1 MREDGALGNAG
12 RAARVLQEGDVGVVD
27 LMGGEAVAAAI
38 SSASLKPTAFGSEY
52 SGTIFFTLRTTKLT
66 SVRLKNGKRS
76 PTAVVMMCSHF
87 VPGRAFWSVLA
98 KFSMMMIAFASESR
112 SVPLTSREV

>member
-1 MREDGALGNAG
+1 MS
-12 RAARVLQEGDVGVVD
+12 VLWISW
-27 LMGGEAVAAAI
+27 AVKPWRRPI

>member
-27 LMGGEAVAAAI
+27 LMGGEAVAAAD
-38 SSASLKPTAFGSEY
+38 LKRFVEADGVGSEY

-87 VPGRAFWSVLA
+87 VPGRAFWSVWR
-98 KFSMMMIAFASESR
+98 SSR
-112 SVPLTSREV
+112 